1 MKISKFGAL
10 GFVVIGLILAGI
22 SVFQL
27 TRPKVD
33 YKTCEGTIVRIE
45 EGLDL
50 TADDTN
56 IIYKVYVDYTADG
69 KEYKEVDYGSY
80 NSSMKEGG
88 KVTVY
93 YDPADPSKIQAEGF
107 ETVPYVVLGAGIV
120 AVIIGVII
128 FIKERAR

>member
-1 MKISKFGAL
+1 MNRKSIRSILIIVMG
-10 GFVVIGLILAGI
+10 IILAGAAI
-22 SVFQL
+22 FAL
-27 TRPKVD
+27 TRPKTD
-33 YKTCEGTIVRIE
+33 YLTCEGTIVRIE
-45 EGLDL
+45 EDLDL
-50 TADDTN
+50 AADDTN
-56 IIYKVYVDYTADG
+56 VIYKVYVDYTVDG